1 MKALSVDGFMLVT
14 GLGVSP
20 ATIARQLAIAQHLTT
35 GTPREVKERFT
46 AKMSAGSYRGYKLQ
60 GIWNKEGGVPDNI
73 EVRQLNPLNPHVAGI
88 LTVCVTTSVTISRA
102 SHSLIPPPSTRKL
115 PPHSYPKSKP
125 LLNTHTTILFAG
137 S

>member
-1 MKALSVDGFMLVT
+1 MDSKIRTALLKQTKKALSVDGFMLVT

-73 EVRQLNPLNPHVAGI
+73 EVCPLEPLNPYVEGI
-88 LTVCVTTSVTISRA
+88 LTVYLPTA
-102 SHSLIPPPSTRKL
+102 LQLRKRVFRSYRL
-115 PPHSYPKSKP
+115 PTPGDYRPI
-125 LLNTHTTILFAG
+125 HT
-137 S
+137 